1 MVRSPV
7 RVPVT
12 VGVKVTLI
20 TQLEPAAK
28 VLPQGVTVLVA
39 LNAFTPKSPLAAML
53 LILSV
58 PVPELVTVTAFE
70 FEVVPTGIL
79 PHFSE
84 LGERVTAGPPPV
96 ALTVRLRLVV
106 FVNVPDVPVIVTVAV
121 PVAAVAL
128 ADSVNVLVA
137 VVGFGLNAAVT
148 PLGSPDAAKVTL
160 PVKPPS
166 GVTVMVLVPLV
177 PCVMVTVLGDALRL
191 NVGPVEQ
198 PLKMNEEMLVY
209 QSKVPVSF

>member
-7 RVPVT
+7 RVPVR

-20 TQLEPAAK
+20 SQLAPAAK
-28 VLPQGVTVLVA
+28 VLPQGVHVLVA
-39 LNAFTPKSPLAAML
+39 LNALTAKSPLVAML
-53 LILSV
+53 LIFSV
-58 PVPELVTVTAFE
+58 PVPELVTVTIFALA
-70 FEVVPTGIL
+70 VVPTLIWF
-79 PHFSE
+79 HFSE
-84 LGERVTAGPPPV
+84 VGERVTARLPPV
-96 ALTVRLRLVV
+96 ALTVRLMVVV
-106 FVNVPDVPVIVTVAV
+106 FVNVPDVPVIVTVTV

-128 ADSVNVLVA
+128 ADNVNVLVE

-160 PVKPPS
+160 PVKPPC
-166 GVTVMVLVPLV
+166 GVTVMPLV
-177 PCVMVTVLGDALRL
+177 ALLPCVRVTVLGDALRL

-209 QSKVPVSF
+209 QSKVP